1 MEKVTLIND
10 GGYVGMENVRF
21 PVVVSVSDSNSR
33 AVSISPQEME
43 RIGCDMSKFGGADGW
58 WFVKSEHCVVMAN
71 DMNRERFEELAK
83 LKGMDVTRANRRI
96 TFVNLEV
103 IEAGE
108 YMSSMTEA
116 AWWGWQEAM
125 KEKGDE

>member
-1 MEKVTLIND
+1 MLIVAITGN
-10 GGYVGMENVRF
+10 G
-21 PVVVSVSDSNSR
+21 
-33 AVSISPQEME
+33 QL
-43 RIGCDMSKFGGADGW
+43 ADL
-58 WFVKSEHCVVMAN
+58 VEI
-71 DMNRERFEELAK
+71 MNRERFEEIAK

-108 YMSSMTEA
+108 YISRMTEA

-125 KEKGDE
+125 KENGDE